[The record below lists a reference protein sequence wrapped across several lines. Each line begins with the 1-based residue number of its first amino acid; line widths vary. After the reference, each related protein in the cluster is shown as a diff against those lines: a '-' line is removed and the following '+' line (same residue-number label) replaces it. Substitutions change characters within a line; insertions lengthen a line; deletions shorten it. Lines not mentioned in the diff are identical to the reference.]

1 MPPFLRALLEAFLDD
16 AGVFLVHVD
25 SDGRIWESADGEQYE
40 QLRDP
45 AFVIQAAVQA
55 DLALEA
61 LIGKRGAFGEETI
74 ERLANLAGIEDTEGF
89 YQERCRILHE
99 TVTPEVLEDAL
110 KRARPMIVDGGWR
123 TNHAGR

>member
-1 MPPFLRALLEAFLDD
+1 MPPLLRALLEAFLDD
-16 AGVFLVHVD
+16 AGVFLVRVD
-25 SDGRIWESADGEQYE
+25 SDGRIWESANGEQYE

-61 LIGKRGAFGEETI
+61 LIGKRGTFGQETI
-74 ERLANLAGIEDTEGF
+74 ERLANVAGIEDTESF

-99 TVTPEVLEDAL
+99 TVTPEVLRDAL
-110 KRARPMIVDGGWR
+110 KRARYMMAKDAWR